1 MSTLTHNQ
9 WWKGEILFNICRKT
23 FEIKQIN
30 RDTAVSLDDEDDLDY
45 ELSSSRE
52 ARLMIYW
59 TTITKKSTTTSYLST
74 STIASVICTPS
85 NFIYKTC

>member
-1 MSTLTHNQ
+1 MDNEE
-9 WWKGEILFNICRKT
+9 GEVDFDS
-23 FEIKQIN
+23 EI
-30 RDTAVSLDDEDDLDY
+30 D
-45 ELSSSRE
+45 SSRDP
-52 ARLMIYW
+52 RLMIYW

>member
-1 MSTLTHNQ
+1 MDFDS
-9 WWKGEILFNICRKT
+9 EI
-23 FEIKQIN
+23 
-30 RDTAVSLDDEDDLDY
+30 D
-45 ELSSSRE
+45 SSRDP
-52 ARLMIYW
+52 RLMIYW